1 MAASDG
7 LVVCTPRLSPVGHT
21 ASTCPPAGI
30 AAGGGLRR
38 YPGESASALSV
49 SAPARCSLSSRPA
62 WSLSRAR
69 RPLAPERFSRS
80 RYRLRPPARR
90 GTRRRSR
97 RSGRAP
103 REGRHS
109 RAVPGG
115 DDPPRR
121 HRGFAGGGP
130 WRGAHGVAPDG
141 QRQPGRL
148 PAPARG
154 GGRARRAGPQA
165 FGRRAAPRTP
175 CAGERS
181 DAGPAPDRR
190 TCRRRSPVVTPDLF
204 RGPGPPRTSIRGK
217 PGEGG
222 ACGSGPR
229 NKSGVTRGAAPLSPR
244 PGGA

>member
-7 LVVCTPRLSPVGHT
+7 LVVCTPRLSPVERT

-49 SAPARCSLSSRPA
+49 SAPARCSLSLRPA

-181 DAGPAPDRR
+181 DAGPAPDRPHLPPAFPCCHPGLVPGSR
-190 TCRRRSPVVTPDLF
+190 PAPDF
-204 RGPGPPRTSIRGK
+204 DPGKAGRGRCSDPGSDS
-217 PGEGG
+217 GG
-222 ACGSGPR
+222 AER
-229 NKSGVTRGAAPLSPR
+229 DSPPEPVSS
-244 PGGA
+244 PG